1 MIRCILA
8 CVLAL
13 AVTLPTQWAAAA
25 VNLNTATK
33 DELIALPGIGP
44 AKAQAI
50 LDYRTAN
57 GGFKS
62 VEELKDVKG
71 IGAKRFEKLK
81 AELTATPAPK
91 AAPSPGKADAKAD
104 AKADPKA
111 VATAPRTDAR
121 TDSKASAAPAKVEV
135 KPVADAKAKK

>member
-1 MIRCILA
+1 MRRLLLA

-13 AVTLPTQWAAAA
+13 VSSLASAAL
-25 VNLNTATK
+25 NLNTTTK
-33 DELIALPGIGP
+33 EELIALPGIGP

-50 LDYRTAN
+50 LDYRAAH

-81 AELTATPAPK
+81 AELTVTPL
-91 AAPSPGKADAKAD
+91 AA
-104 AKADPKA
+104 
-111 VATAPRTDAR
+111 R
-121 TDSKASAAPAKVEV
+121 AAPAR
-135 KPVADAKAKK
+135 ASDAKGMASKGEITSAVDRKRK

>member
-1 MIRCILA
+1 MFRWILA
-8 CVLAL
+8 AALAL

-33 DELIALPGIGP
+33 DELVALPGIGP

-50 LDYRTAN
+50 LDYRTTN

-81 AELTATPAPK
+81 AEFTVSPPK
-91 AAPSPGKADAKAD
+91 AVASAGKADARSDHKAD
-104 AKADPKA
+104 SRAEPKA
-111 VATAPRTDAR
+111 G
-121 TDSKASAAPAKVEV
+121 SASAKGEI
-135 KPVADAKAKK
+135 KPVADAKGKK

>member
-1 MIRCILA
+1 MQKLLPA
-8 CVLAL
+8 LAL
-13 AVTLPTQWAAAA
+13 ALFMQSAWAA

-50 LDYRTAN
+50 IDYRSQH
-57 GGFKS
+57 GGFRQ

-81 AELTATPAPK
+81 AELVVTPVGHP
-91 AAPSPGKADAKAD
+91 AAAKGA
-104 AKADPKA
+104 
-111 VATAPRTDAR
+111 RTDAR
-121 TDSKASAAPAKVEV
+121 AARVASGEAKPG
-135 KPVADAKAKK
+135 K

>member
-1 MIRCILA
+1 MAAVEIAVAAPGIHHSPTTIPEDIMLKILPA
-8 CVLAL
+8 LAL
-13 AVTLPTQWAAAA
+13 ALFAHTSLAV

-50 LDYRTAN
+50 LDYRGQH
-57 GGFKS
+57 GGFKD

-81 AELTATPAPK
+81 AELTVGAPPAKAPANAK
-91 AAPSPGKADAKAD
+91 AAAAKGEIRPVAAN
-104 AKADPKA
+104 AKEAK
-111 VATAPRTDAR
+111 
-121 TDSKASAAPAKVEV
+121 PAK
-135 KPVADAKAKK
+135 

>member
-1 MIRCILA
+1 MFRLLVA
-8 CVLAL
+8 VVFALFAHAAL
-13 AVTLPTQWAAAA
+13 AV
-25 VNLNTATK
+25 VNLNSATK

-50 LDYRTAN
+50 IDYRSQH

-81 AELTATPAPK
+81 AELTVGNKTAV
-91 AAPSPGKADAKAD
+91 AAKPDAKGGQSARGEVRTADAKGH
-104 AKADPKA
+104 K
-111 VATAPRTDAR
+111 
-121 TDSKASAAPAKVEV
+121 
-135 KPVADAKAKK
+135 

>member
-1 MIRCILA
+1 MLRWILA
-8 CVLAL
+8 AALAL

-50 LDYRTAN
+50 LDYRTTN

-81 AELTATPAPK
+81 AEFTVSPPPK
-91 AAPSPGKADAKAD
+91 TVAAAGKT
-104 AKADPKA
+104 DPKGDSRA
-111 VATAPRTDAR
+111 
-121 TDSKASAAPAKVEV
+121 DSKAGSASAKGEI
-135 KPVADAKAKK
+135 KPVADAKGKK

>member
-1 MIRCILA
+1 MVRFCIAL
-8 CVLAL
+8 VLAL
-13 AVTLPTQWAAAA
+13 ATQWAVAA

-50 LDYRTAN
+50 LDYRKAN
-57 GGFKS
+57 GAFKS

-81 AELTATPAPK
+81 AELTVGGAVRT
-91 AAPSPGKADAKAD
+91 AAPGKVEGKAGSARGEIRSAGDAH
-104 AKADPKA
+104 
-111 VATAPRTDAR
+111 
-121 TDSKASAAPAKVEV
+121 
-135 KPVADAKAKK
+135 AKK

>member
-1 MIRCILA
+1 MFRLLA
-8 CVLAL
+8 AIALAI
-13 AVTLPTQWAAAA
+13 AVTLPTQWASAAL
-25 VNLNTATK
+25 NLNTATK
-33 DELIALPGIGP
+33 EELIDLPGIGP

-81 AELTATPAPK
+81 GDLVVAP
-91 AAPSPGKADAKAD
+91 P
-104 AKADPKA
+104 PKA
-111 VATAPRTDAR
+111 VATAGKGDGKADA
-121 TDSKASAAPAKVEV
+121 KGGPGPSAKGDI
-135 KPVADAKAKK
+135 KPVAEAKARK

>member
-1 MIRCILA
+1 MLRWILA
-8 CVLAL
+8 AALAL
-13 AVTLPTQWAAAA
+13 AVMLPTQWAAAA

-50 LDYRTAN
+50 LDYRAAN
-57 GGFKS
+57 GGFKA

-81 AELTATPAPK
+81 PELTVTPPPK
-91 AAPSPGKADAKAD
+91 AVAAAGKAD

-111 VATAPRTDAR
+111 GT
-121 TDSKASAAPAKVEV
+121 SAKGEI
-135 KPVADAKAKK
+135 KPVADAKGKK